1 MYITIKILKKRKSM
15 LKLGLHVYRQMLVS
29 NLTVIYSVYKV
40 GFFIHCTK
48 TPVTK
53 QLLQKTPVIV
63 HFSVNTSI
71 CLDIMYN
78 SSQTVNS
85 ITKTWTCCEIYCKH
99 LTHTIYTSC
108 TYILLLFLHNG

>member
-1 MYITIKILKKRKSM
+1 MYIKW
-15 LKLGLHVYRQMLVS
+15 
-29 NLTVIYSVYKV
+29 
-40 GFFIHCTK
+40 GFLFVVQKHLS
-48 TPVTK
+48 
-53 QLLQKTPVIV
+53 QNSSLQKTPVIV
-63 HFSVNTSI
+63 HFSVNTSM